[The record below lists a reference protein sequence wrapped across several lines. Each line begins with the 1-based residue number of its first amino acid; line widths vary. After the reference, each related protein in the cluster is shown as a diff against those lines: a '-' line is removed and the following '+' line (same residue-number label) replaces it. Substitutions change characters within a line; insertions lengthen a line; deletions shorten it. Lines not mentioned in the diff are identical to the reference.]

1 MRNNWLREISC
12 NNWNRNKSRAST
24 KSSLNHHSESFETG
38 TWMIPKWSPQWSQKS
53 QFWKKNFEMPGGI
66 TFSYI
71 HMYHKWRLYD
81 HSLHFPPPNNPEN
94 QKFKTEKTHGDIII
108 LHICTINDNNM
119 MYGSWDMEHEGQD
132 FLSF

>member
-1 MRNNWLREISC
+1 
-12 NNWNRNKSRAST
+12 
-24 KSSLNHHSESFETG
+24 
-38 TWMIPKWSPQWSQKS
+38 
-53 QFWKKNFEMPGGI
+53 MPGGI

-119 MYGSWDMEHEGQD
+119 MYGSWDTKCDGNLENWKEGMGI
-132 FLSF
+132 LSFYTCVA